1 MTAIDKLILKNSIVF
16 RILVNNLESTPKST
30 PLNLRKKCNL
40 SEVLILC
47 GLSEDKMAGGQGFE
61 PW

>member
-16 RILVNNLESTPKST
+16 RFLVNSTESVPFLA
-30 PLNLRKKCNL
+30 PLNLRKKCNV
-40 SEVLILC
+40 SESHTVC
-47 GLSEDKMAGGQGFE
+47 GLLKGKMAGGQGFE

>member
-16 RILVNNLESTPKST
+16 RFLVNSTESVPLSVT
-30 PLNLRKKCNL
+30 LNLRKKCNL

-47 GLSEDKMAGGQGFE
+47 GFLEGKMAGGQGFE